1 MIKLFKIFVIFF
13 LTQNIVFA
21 MNNEKL
27 SRLKWKAKTDIAIK
41 AIQENCSK
49 EDVGLEIDS
58 EAGEQIFFSQK
69 CKCAIK
75 SGITEDKILAKNIL
89 DVCSL

>member
-1 MIKLFKIFVIFF
+1 
-13 LTQNIVFA
+13 

-41 AIQENCSK
+41 AIDENCSK
-49 EDVGLEIDS
+49 EDAGLEIDS
-58 EAGEQIFFSQK
+58 EVGEQIFYSQK

-75 SGITEDKILAKNIL
+75 SGITEDKILARNIL